1 MNIILI
7 SIGLGLVVS
16 LLFAE
21 FFGLIAGGMI
31 VPGYFALHIHKPG
44 NLLITIFIS
53 LLSFFFV
60 KLLSNF
66 IILFGRRRSVLLIL
80 VSFIFG
86 MVSNRM
92 TIELNEMQVIGYI
105 IPGLMAIWYDRQG
118 IIQTLSTLCIVSI
131 VVRLLLILIL
141 GDDLTNI

>member
-1 MNIILI
+1 MNVILI

-44 NLLITIFIS
+44 NLMITIFIS
-53 LLSFFFV
+53 LLTFFFV

-86 MVSNRM
+86 IVANRM
-92 TIELNEMQVIGYI
+92 VIEIDEIQVIGYI
-105 IPGLMAIWYDRQG
+105 IPGLIAIWYDRQG
-118 IIQTLSTLCIVSI
+118 VIETLSTLCIVSI
-131 VVRLLLILIL
+131 VVRLILILIL
-141 GDDLTNI
+141 GDDLKNI

>member
-1 MNIILI
+1 VNIILI

>member
-1 MNIILI
+1 MNVILI

-44 NLLITIFIS
+44 NLMITIFIS
-53 LLSFFFV
+53 LLTFFFV

-86 MVSNRM
+86 IVANRM
-92 TIELNEMQVIGYI
+92 VIEIDEIQVIGYI
-105 IPGLMAIWYDRQG
+105 IPGLIAIWYERQG
-118 IIQTLSTLCIVSI
+118 VIETLSTLCIVSI
-131 VVRLLLILIL
+131 VVRLILILIL